1 MQGRNQEEKTMYF
14 KVTCATLSILIISAL
29 GFYVGRNTVDAPAV
43 AHVIKVDPEGNLQ
56 EQLAYHELQMKKYQE
71 ALIKEE
77 ANANLYLRRGQMN
90 EVRQATSRKFQYE
103 KKLEEHAQAIEE
115 LQKQT

>member
-1 MQGRNQEEKTMYF
+1 MQGRNQEEKIMYF
-14 KVTCATLSILIISAL
+14 RITCATLSILIISVL
-29 GFYVGRNTVDAPAV
+29 GFYVGRNTLEVPAET
-43 AHVIKVDPEGNLQ
+43 HVIKVDPDGTLE
-56 EQLAYHELQMKKYQE
+56 EQLAYHEQQMKKYQE
-71 ALIKEE
+71 ALLKEE

-90 EVRQATSRKFQYE
+90 DVRQATSRKFQYE